1 MLFFESSLKSRY
13 GRLHCLALR
22 DFNFTARKIAKKYFA
37 LVFCFSNLCKFYGF
51 CKFYIL
57 MPTIFRVVKQI
68 SVSDKAGMPI
78 EGEICERSEKLG

>member
-1 MLFFESSLKSRY
+1 MSFACASLRRDIPA
-13 GRLHCLALR
+13 RLTRTTL
-22 DFNFTARKIAKKYFA
+22 TARKIISKYFA
-37 LVFCFSNLCKFYGF
+37 LDFCFSNLCKFYGF